1 MTTNMKKMMT
11 LLSVAFMASAMVSCS
26 TDDVTP
32 TAQGDK
38 VVAQFSGNISVNTRA
53 AGDAWTAGDQIGIFM
68 TTAGKTLAAGSISEG
83 VDNVAYETAKGE
95 STFSPIKDGK
105 TVYFP
110 IDGNVDFYAY
120 YPYSKVTD
128 YKVTLNVADQTDQE
142 AIDFMYVT
150 KKNCNKATPKVDLL
164 FNHQL
169 SNLVLDIQPGDG
181 LTQNDLSK
189 LTVTVKGQN
198 TTATFNLAD
207 GTVSNAGTPADI
219 VLNPVEKG
227 KKYEAI
233 LIPTDVTGRQLVFNL
248 NNGYDAP
255 FVWTMPTKLE
265 AGSKY
270 HYTSVKLSRTAAE
283 VTGTIQP
290 WNEQGDNNEHIAK

>member
-1 MTTNMKKMMT
+1 MKT
-11 LLSVAFMASAMVSCS
+11 LLSIVLMASAMVSCS
-26 TDDVTP
+26 TDDATSS
-32 TAQGDK
+32 AQGDK
-38 VVAQFSGNISVNTRA
+38 VAAQFSGNISVNTRA
-53 AGDAWTAGDQIGIFM
+53 TGDTWTAGDQIGIFM
-68 TTAGKTLAAGSISEG
+68 TTTGKALAAGSISEG

-95 STFSPIKDGK
+95 STFLPIKEI
-105 TVYFP
+105 VYFP

-120 YPYSKVTD
+120 YPYSGVTD
-128 YKVTLNVADQTDQE
+128 YKVDLNVADQSDQE
-142 AIDFMYVT
+142 AIDFMYAT
-150 KKNCNKATPKVDLL
+150 KQNCSKSIPKVDLL

-169 SNLVLDIQPGDG
+169 SYLVLDIQPGDG
-181 LTQNDLSK
+181 LTQESLSN
-189 LTVTVKGQN
+189 LSVTVKGQN
-198 TTATFNLAD
+198 TTATFHLAD
-207 GTVSNAGTPADI
+207 GTISNAGTPADI
-219 VLNPVEKG
+219 VLNAVEKG

-233 LIPTDVTGRQLVFNL
+233 LIPTDVTGRELVFNL

-290 WNEQGDNNEHIAK
+290 WNEQGDSNEHIAM

>member
-1 MTTNMKKMMT
+1 MKT
-11 LLSVAFMASAMVSCS
+11 LLSIVLMASAMVSCS
-26 TDDVTP
+26 TDDATSS
-32 TAQGDK
+32 AQGDK
-38 VVAQFSGNISVNTRA
+38 VAAQFSGNISVNTRA
-53 AGDAWTAGDQIGIFM
+53 TGDTWTAGDQIGIFM
-68 TTAGKTLAAGSISEG
+68 TTTGKALAAGSISEG

-95 STFSPIKDGK
+95 STFLPIKEI
-105 TVYFP
+105 VYFP

-128 YKVTLNVADQTDQE
+128 YKVTLNVADQSDQE

-219 VLNPVEKG
+219 VLNAVEKG

-233 LIPTDVTGRQLVFNL
+233 LIPTTATGRELVFNL
-248 NNGYDAP
+248 NNGHDAP

-283 VTGTIQP
+283 VTGTILP
-290 WNEQGDNNEHIAK
+290 WNEQKDSNEHVAM